1 MSCAEEFCIN
11 MDERIEE
18 ALQFV
23 KSYAPEI
30 TEWKVLKRELMKCL
44 NPTVRKLFSTRDPLT
59 KVQNF
64 NDVEQTVADRWRT
77 ITGNEI
83 LRKV

>member
-1 MSCAEEFCIN
+1 

-18 ALQFV
+18 ALQFI

-30 TEWKVLKRELMKCL
+30 NEWKVLKRELMKCL
-44 NPTVRKLFSTRDPLT
+44 NPKVRKLFSTRDPIT

-64 NDVEQTVADRWRT
+64 NEVEQTVAVRWKT
-77 ITGNEI
+77 ITGKEI
-83 LRKV
+83 LR

>member
-1 MSCAEEFCIN
+1 

-18 ALQFV
+18 ALQFI

-30 TEWKVLKRELMKCL
+30 IEWKILKRELMKCL
-44 NPTVRKLFSTRDPLT
+44 NPQARKLFSTRDPIT

-64 NDVEQTVADRWRT
+64 NEVERTVAVRWKT

-83 LRKV
+83 LR